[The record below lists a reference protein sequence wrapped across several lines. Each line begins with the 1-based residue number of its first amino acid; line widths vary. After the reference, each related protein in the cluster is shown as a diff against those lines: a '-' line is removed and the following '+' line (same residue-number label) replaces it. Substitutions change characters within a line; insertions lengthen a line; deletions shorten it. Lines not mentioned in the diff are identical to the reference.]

1 MVKIIYVA
9 GEAGSGK
16 STFISDKYQ
25 GEEFFVLDMG
35 KESKM
40 AFDASEEDEATDILC
55 NIYNQSTED
64 LMDAYF
70 DEKTIVIEVCVG
82 TAHDDSFVELV
93 NQSKNEGVNSKLVM
107 LDCEDEERMKRLR
120 KAVANENYFSSAIST
135 EHVLEVMGEFLKGI
149 GFNKEMGYIQ

>member
-16 STFISDKYQ
+16 STFILNKYQ
-25 GEEFFVLDMG
+25 GEEFFILDMA

-40 AFDASEEDEATDILC
+40 ALDAPEENEATDILC
-55 NIYNQSTED
+55 DIFNQSTEG

-82 TAHDDSFVELV
+82 TENDDSFIELV
-93 NQSKNEGVNSKLVM
+93 NQSKTEGVYSELVM

-120 KAVANENYFSSAIST
+120 KAEANENYFSSAIST
-135 EHVLEVMGEFLKGI
+135 EHILEVMGEFLKSI
-149 GFNKEMGYIQ
+149 GYNKKMGYIE